1 MAVLRLKSAEMETFP
16 IFVREFA
23 AYKSVIE
30 NCSEKTVCEYLYDIR
45 TFFRFLVAQRQ
56 GIDKESE
63 EFLSIDLLSVDIPFL
78 ESVTETDIYTFL
90 NYTAADRNNGWSAR
104 ARKITALKS
113 FFRYLVKNKRY
124 LEKDPMQNIES
135 PKRHSSLPKVLTLEE
150 AQILLDTIRRDE
162 SSKTVVRDFCI
173 VTLFLNCGMRVSE
186 LVSID
191 LTDLRPHLESLTV
204 IGKGR
209 KERLV
214 YLNDACKKALM
225 SYIALR
231 QQQNKK
237 GVGTAALFISER
249 GDRISVKT
257 IQYIVYKY
265 LDRAGLGGRGLS
277 VHKLRHTAAT
287 LMYQYGKVDVRVLK
301 DILGHE
307 QLNTTQI
314 YTHVSDEGM
323 QAAMEKNPLSN
334 ITIEDDHEN
343 EPTVL
348 R

>member
-1 MAVLRLKSAEMETFP
+1 MAVLHLKSAEMDSFP
-16 IFVREFA
+16 PFVREFA
-23 AYKSVIE
+23 AHKAVIE

-45 TFFRFLVAQRQ
+45 TFFRFLIAKRER
-56 GIDKESE
+56 IDTESE
-63 EFLSIDLLSVDIPFL
+63 AFEEIDLLSVDIPFL
-78 ESVTETDIYTFL
+78 ASVTETDIYTFL

-113 FFRYLVKNKRY
+113 LFRYLVKNKRC

-135 PKRHSSLPKVLTLEE
+135 PKRQSSLPKVLTLEE
-150 AQILLDTIRRDE
+150 AQLLLETVRRDE
-162 SSKTVVRDFCI
+162 TSKTVVRDYCI
-173 VTLFLNCGMRVSE
+173 ITFFLNCGMRVSE

-191 LTDLRPHLESLTV
+191 IKDLRPRAESLTV
-204 IGKGR
+204 MGKGR

-214 YLNDACKKALM
+214 YLNDACKAALLN
-225 SYIALR
+225 YIAVR
-231 QQQNKK
+231 QQQQKR
-237 GVGTAALFISER
+237 GIDSPALFISER

-257 IQYIVYKY
+257 VQHIVYKY

-287 LMYQYGKVDVRVLK
+287 LMYQYGGVDVRVLK

-314 YTHVSDEGM
+314 YTHISSEGM
-323 QAAMEKNPLSN
+323 REAMTKNPLN
-334 ITIEDDHEN
+334 IEKKEEN
-343 EPTVL
+343 ADE
-348 R
+348 